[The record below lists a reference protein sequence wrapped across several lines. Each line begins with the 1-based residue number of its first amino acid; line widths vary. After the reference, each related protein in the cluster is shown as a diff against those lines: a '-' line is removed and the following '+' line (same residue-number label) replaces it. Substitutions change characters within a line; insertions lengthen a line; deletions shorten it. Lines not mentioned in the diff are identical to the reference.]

1 MDREKHRLIQ
11 AISGEMQSMSV
22 SERPL
27 PIHAAMTQFATVDG
41 QLAIGGIPLERL
53 AARAGQTP
61 FYAYDR
67 QLLANRVAEL
77 RAALPKAVKLH
88 YAMKANP
95 MPALV
100 GVMAGLVDGIDVA
113 SGGELIIALDAG
125 ADPAEI
131 SFAGPGKRRSELT
144 QAVAAGV
151 LINIESYREVS
162 ELANISS
169 QLGLPA
175 RVAVR
180 INPDFELKGSGM
192 KMGGG
197 PKQFG
202 VDAEQVPELLGEI
215 GRAGLAFEGFHL
227 FAGSQN
233 LRAESICEAQQK
245 SYELALRLAADAPSP
260 VRFLNLGG
268 GFGIPYFPGET
279 RLELAPI
286 GSNLDAL
293 VQRAATDMPDA
304 HIVIELGRYL
314 VGEAGIYVARVVDR
328 KVSRGQTFLVV
339 DGGLNHHLSAS
350 GNFGQVIRKNYP
362 VAIGNRMASGERET
376 ATVVGPL
383 CTPLDLLADRMELA
397 IAVPGDLVVIFQ
409 SGAYGAS
416 ASPHGFLGH
425 PAPIEVLV

>member
-1 MDREKHRLIQ
+1 
-11 AISGEMQSMSV
+11 MSLYD
-22 SERPL
+22 RPL
-27 PIHAAMTQFATVDG
+27 PVHAAMNQFAVADG
-41 QLAIGGIPLERL
+41 QLLVGGMPLERL
-53 AARAGQTP
+53 AARVGQTP

-67 QLLANRVAEL
+67 GLLRARVGEL
-77 RAALPKAVKLH
+77 RAALPASIKLH

-95 MPALV
+95 LPALV

-113 SGGELIIALDAG
+113 SGGELKVALDAG

-131 SFAGPGKRRSELT
+131 SFAGPGKGRGELI

-151 LINIESYREVS
+151 LINIESFREVG
-162 ELANISS
+162 ELARISAE
-169 QLGLPA
+169 LGLPA

-202 VDAEQVPELLGEI
+202 VDAEQVPELLAEI
-215 GRAGLAFEGFHL
+215 GRTGLAFEGFHL

-245 SYELALRLAADAPSP
+245 SYELALRLAADAPAP

-279 RLELAPI
+279 RLDLAPI
-286 GSNLDAL
+286 NENLDHLA
-293 VQRAATDMPDA
+293 QRAAREMPEA
-304 HIVIELGRYL
+304 RLVIELGRYL

-328 KVSRGQTFLVV
+328 KISRGQTFLIV

-362 VAIGNRMASGERET
+362 VAIGNRMTSGERET

-397 IAVPGDLVVIFQ
+397 IAQPGDLVVIFQ

>member
-1 MDREKHRLIQ
+1 
-11 AISGEMQSMSV
+11 
-22 SERPL
+22 
-27 PIHAAMTQFATVDG
+27 MTQFATVDG

-53 AARAGQTP
+53 AARVGQTP
-61 FYAYDR
+61 FFAYDR
-67 QLLANRVAEL
+67 QLLACRVAEL

-100 GVMAGLVDGIDVA
+100 GVMAGLADGIDVA
-113 SGGELIIALDAG
+113 SGGELKVALDAG

-131 SFAGPGKRRSELT
+131 SFAGPGKRRGELT
-144 QAVAAGV
+144 QAVAAGI
-151 LINIESYREVS
+151 LINIESFREVGELARISS
-162 ELANISS
+162 EL
-169 QLGLPA
+169 GLSA

-202 VDAEQVPELLGEI
+202 VDAEQVPELLAEI
-215 GRAGLAFEGFHL
+215 GRTGLAFEGFHL

-245 SYELALRLAADAPSP
+245 SYELALRLAADAPAP

-279 RLELAPI
+279 RLDLAPI
-286 GSNLDAL
+286 SENLAHL
-293 VQRAATDMPDA
+293 AQRAAREMPEA
-304 HIVIELGRYL
+304 RLLIELGRYL
-314 VGEAGIYVARVVDR
+314 VGEAGIYVTRVVDR
-328 KVSRGQTFLVV
+328 KISRGQTFLIV

-362 VAIGNRMASGERET
+362 VAIGNRMASGERES

-397 IAVPGDLVVIFQ
+397 IAQPGDLVVIFQ

-425 PAPIEVLV
+425 PAPVEVIV